1 MKPSVTRQPGQVCLV
16 CGEPMP
22 VGELGLTTQIWHV
35 LGRVHLRCKP
45 KVRELSELR
54 APRK

>member
-1 MKPSVTRQPGQVCLV
+1 
-16 CGEPMP
+16 MP